1 MQKRWIMKN
10 KIKYRIWIGVNK
22 EIESKTKPTPFGD
35 TKATTIGVINIFP
48 DPDQQKAIQKILNLD
63 FEKVQFENRNFRPP
77 DE

>member
-35 TKATTIGVINIFP
+35 TIATTIGVINIFP
-48 DPDQQKAIQKILNLD
+48 DPVQQKAIQKILNLD
-63 FEKVQFENRNFRPP
+63 FEKVQFEDRNFRPP